1 MRKKS
6 TLNETLLREYVRSI
20 LVEDEY
26 GMGAFDYTDPGP
38 YVSRFGTSQDL
49 YDAFVSPFVDV
60 FKTAVGKTKE
70 VAQATKTLLTVALQT
85 VLTTLIPIYGYNY
98 STLFDEQEE
107 KIEKIRNEYK
117 DVYDRT
123 ESALNN
129 SDAGMLAFMAS
140 PVLTSTYWIGKK
152 SPSVIKGALSAVTG
166 GESDDLFD
174 TLKEKAIEAERW
186 SLGNDDEFGGRSR
199 SSSGKKKSPKDF
211 YGESRLL
218 EAEEQSKPKIT
229 PEKILKSNV
238 FISRVS
244 ESPRLKE
251 MQRVAIATY
260 RETLTKIYSQAEDL
274 LKKAKTVEDLE
285 KIAKKPIKDIEK
297 VKALQGP
304 ERAKAEKILIEN
316 VRKSM
321 KEFYVKSLNDQ
332 VSSVLRV
339 GIPEDS
345 QYVLDFKA
353 MIKKIQAL

>member
-1 MRKKS
+1 MPKKS
-6 TLNETLLREYVRSI
+6 ALNESLLREYVRGI
-20 LVEDEY
+20 LTEDEY

-49 YDAFVSPFVDV
+49 YDAFVTPFVDV

-98 STLFDEQEE
+98 SSLFDEQEE

-123 ESALNN
+123 ESALEN

-140 PVLTSTYWIGKK
+140 PILTSTYWVGKK
-152 SPSVIKGALSAVTG
+152 SPEVIKGALSAATG
-166 GESDDLFD
+166 GESDELFD
-174 TLKEKAIEAERW
+174 AIKEKAIAAERW
-186 SLGNDDEFGGRSR
+186 ALGDDGEFR
-199 SSSGKKKSPKDF
+199 SSSSSSKKKSPKDF
-211 YGESRLL
+211 YGESRIVEV
-218 EAEEQSKPKIT
+218 EASSQGKSKIT

-238 FISRVS
+238 FTSRVA

-260 RETLTKIYSQAEDL
+260 RETLTKIYSQAEEL

-285 KIAKKPIKDIEK
+285 KLAKKPIKDIEK
-297 VKALQGP
+297 VKALKGE
-304 ERAKAEKILIEN
+304 ERAKAEKMLIDS

-321 KEFYVKSLNDQ
+321 KEFYVKSLSEQ
-332 VSSVLRV
+332 VNSVIRA
-339 GIPEDS
+339 GIPEES

>member
-1 MRKKS
+1 MRKKYI
-6 TLNETLLREYVRSI
+6 TNETLLREYVRGI
-20 LVEDEY
+20 LTEDDY

-38 YVSRFGTSQDL
+38 YASRFGTSQDL

-98 STLFDEQEE
+98 SSLFDEQDE
-107 KIEKIRNEYK
+107 KIEKIRDEYK

-123 ESALNN
+123 ESALKN

-140 PVLTSTYWIGKK
+140 PILTSTYWVGKK
-152 SPSVIKGALSAVTG
+152 SPDVIKGALSAATG
-166 GESDDLFD
+166 GESDELFD
-174 TLKEKAIEAERW
+174 SLKEKAIAAERW
-186 SLGNDDEFGGRSR
+186 LVGDDGESR
-199 SSSGKKKSPKDF
+199 SSSSSKKKSPKDF
-211 YGESRLL
+211 YGESRIV
-218 EAEEQSKPKIT
+218 EAEAKAQIKSKIT

-238 FISRVS
+238 FTSRVA

-285 KIAKKPIKDIEK
+285 KLAKKPIKDIEK
-297 VKALQGP
+297 VKALKGE
-304 ERAKAEKILIEN
+304 ERAKAEKMLIDS

-332 VSSVLRV
+332 VDSVVRV
-339 GIPEDS
+339 GIPEES